1 MVSFSALRHVR
12 RLLALGI
19 GSGSLLSL
27 LSGCAPEA
35 PPSNPDTGP
44 KMPEGDLLDY
54 PVDAPGPFRVGY
66 RSFLYT
72 YQPKGVPGPREI
84 RVNLWYPTLDE
95 EGTPP
100 RYINVFPDEDV
111 FEGASVAPPME
122 AAGYPVHL
130 HSHGYSGFGGTS
142 SDMMRWFASHG
153 WVAVAPDHKGN
164 TLPEHEDTVPL
175 TMSFL
180 RPMDL
185 TASLDALEAL
195 PADDPLSGK
204 CRTDEV
210 LLSGHSFGGRTA
222 WATGGAVHDLAAI
235 QAMCD
240 AGSKFSEPCTPEQIA
255 VFGEGLGE
263 PRVAAAIPMAS
274 GVGADEPGWF
284 GYDGYDAVN
293 KPFMQMSGSLDPVG
307 AENVWSRVTSIDF
320 TWLDFEGG
328 CHQLF
333 ALGGCPEFD
342 SLEGWA
348 LVNKY
353 AFAFARRHVL
363 ADTSDEVRKILDGTE
378 VLSPK
383 VKFQHK

>member
-1 MVSFSALRHVR
+1 MIQWAAVVSFSAFR
-12 RLLALGI
+12 RAHRAIALGI
-19 GSGSLLSL
+19 GSVALLA
-27 LSGCAPEA
+27 GCSPEA
-35 PPSNPDTGP
+35 PPANP
-44 KMPEGDLLDY
+44 PEGSLLDS
-54 PVDAPGPFRVGY
+54 PVDAIGPFRVGY
-66 RSFLYT
+66 RSFVYT

-100 RYINVFPDEDV
+100 RYINVFPDDDV
-111 FEGASVAPPME
+111 FEGASVAPPVE

-153 WVAVAPDHKGN
+153 WVAVAPDHTGN

-180 RPMDL
+180 RSMDL
-185 TASLDALEAL
+185 TASLDAIEAL
-195 PADDPLSGK
+195 PADDPLAGK
-204 CRTDEV
+204 CRTGEV

-222 WATGGAVHDLAAI
+222 WATGGAKYDLAAI
-235 QAMCD
+235 QALCD
-240 AGSKFSEPCTPEQIA
+240 DGSKFSEPCTPEQIA
-255 VFGEGLGE
+255 VFGDGLGD
-263 PRVAAAIPMAS
+263 PRVVAGIPMAI
-274 GVGADEPGWF
+274 GHGDGWF
-284 GYDGYDAVN
+284 GEDGYNAVK
-293 KPFMQMSGSLDPVG
+293 KPYLYMTGTLDPVG

-333 ALGGCPEFD
+333 ALGGCQEFD
-342 SLEGWA
+342 SYEGWR
-348 LVNKY
+348 LVNIY

-363 ADTSDEVRKILDGTE
+363 GDTSDKVRTILDGTE

-383 VKFQHK
+383 VRYQHK